1 MRRGRVEPRGG
12 MCPAHIGKSELA
24 LPGRRAVLDFVSMTQ
39 SDGMTRRGLLGRSG
53 VVVAAA
59 ATVPLVGGG
68 DAPADA
74 AAADDVAVRMTVNGT
89 ATPLTVD
96 PRETLLDALRERLRL
111 TGTKKGCDRGQ
122 CGACTVHVDGQ
133 RVLSCLTLVATLD
146 GAAVGTI
153 EGLSD
158 GDRLHPLQQAF
169 IDQDGFQCGFCTS
182 GQIMSA
188 AAIIEDGRART
199 DEEICERMSGN
210 ICRCSAYPG
219 ILAAIRQAR
228 TEMR

>member
-1 MRRGRVEPRGG
+1 MRR
-12 MCPAHIGKSELA
+12 AHIDESQNA
-24 LPGRRAVLDFVSMTQ
+24 LSGARVVMDFESMTE

-53 VVVAAA
+53 AVAAA
-59 ATVPLVGGG
+59 AATIPLVGV
-68 DAPADA
+68 DPPAQD
-74 AAADDVAVRMTVNGT
+74 AADDLAVRMTVNGST
-89 ATPLTVD
+89 TRLTVD

-133 RVLSCLTLVATLD
+133 RVLSCLTLAATLD
-146 GAAVGTI
+146 RAAVTTI

-158 GDRLHPLQQAF
+158 GDRLHPLQRAF
-169 IDQDGFQCGFCTS
+169 IDNDGFQCGFCTA

-188 AAIIEDGRART
+188 AAIIDDGRART
-199 DEEICERMSGN
+199 DEEIGEQMSGN

-219 ILAAIRQAR
+219 ILAAVRQAR

>member
-1 MRRGRVEPRGG
+1 M
-12 MCPAHIGKSELA
+12 
-24 LPGRRAVLDFVSMTQ
+24 DFESMTE

-53 VVVAAA
+53 VVAAAA
-59 ATVPLVGGG
+59 ATIPLVGV
-68 DAPADA
+68 DPPAQD
-74 AAADDVAVRMTVNGT
+74 AADDLAVRMTVNGS
-89 ATPLTVD
+89 ATRLTVD

-133 RVLSCLTLVATLD
+133 RVLSCLTLAATLD
-146 GAAVGTI
+146 RAAVTTI

-158 GDRLHPLQQAF
+158 GDRLHPLQRAF
-169 IDQDGFQCGFCTS
+169 IDNDGFQCGFCTA

-188 AAIIEDGRART
+188 AAINDDGRART
-199 DEEICERMSGN
+199 DEEIGEQMSGN

>member
-1 MRRGRVEPRGG
+1 M
-12 MCPAHIGKSELA
+12 
-24 LPGRRAVLDFVSMTQ
+24 DFESMTE

-53 VVVAAA
+53 VVAAAA
-59 ATVPLVGGG
+59 ATIPLVGV
-68 DAPADA
+68 DPPAQD
-74 AAADDVAVRMTVNGT
+74 AADDLAVRMTVNGS
-89 ATPLTVD
+89 ATRLTVD

-133 RVLSCLTLVATLD
+133 RVLSCLTLAATLD
-146 GAAVGTI
+146 RAAVTTI

-158 GDRLHPLQQAF
+158 GDRLHPLQRAF
-169 IDQDGFQCGFCTS
+169 IDNDGFQCGFCTA

-188 AAIIEDGRART
+188 AAIIDDGRART
-199 DEEICERMSGN
+199 DEEIGEQMSGN